1 MSHAEAHCHQGRHP
15 IGPRHRRCAVSVGT
29 PDLLLLYL
37 FGFAR
42 SLIGLRHPSPVDL
55 TRMYSS
61 FGIDY
66 IDVSIA
72 GSSSTPLS
80 STMRIFSKQWGCCC
94 AATSGH
100 STAARVFASSLHLHC
115 RPLCIDD
122 CAAKSLLRH
131 MSAQGLRPAD
141 WSSSSSCHYSH
152 RR

>member
-55 TRMYSS
+55 TRTYPS

-66 IDVSIA
+66 TNISII
-72 GSSSTPLS
+72 GSLSTSLS
-80 STMRIFSKQWGCCC
+80 STTRIFSKQ
-94 AATSGH
+94 
-100 STAARVFASSLHLHC
+100 
-115 RPLCIDD
+115 
-122 CAAKSLLRH
+122 
-131 MSAQGLRPAD
+131 
-141 WSSSSSCHYSH
+141 
-152 RR
+152 